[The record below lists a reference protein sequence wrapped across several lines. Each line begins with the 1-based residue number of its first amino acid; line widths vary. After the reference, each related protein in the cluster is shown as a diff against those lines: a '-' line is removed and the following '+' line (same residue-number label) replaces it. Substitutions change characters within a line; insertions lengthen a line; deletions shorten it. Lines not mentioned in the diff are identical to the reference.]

1 MNKIK
6 ASQMEKILIKRIEE
20 LENSLNVASSS
31 SFKMLTKAQI
41 AEAKADSYLVLFKE
55 QDKQLSVM
63 SAKIS
68 ILKRLIKDCAPS
80 NEIFDFIQNM

>member
-6 ASQMEKILIKRIEE
+6 ATQMEKALIARNEE
-20 LENSLNVASSS
+20 LKSDLDAVQSAS
-31 SFKMLTKAQI
+31 FRMMRKAQI

-55 QDKQLSVM
+55 QDKQLNVM

-68 ILKRLIKDCAPS
+68 ILKRLIEDSAPT
-80 NEIFDFIQNM
+80 NEIFDFIKKL

>member
-6 ASQMEKILIKRIEE
+6 ATQMEKTLIARNEE
-20 LENSLNVASSS
+20 LKSDLDAAKSAS
-31 SFKMLTKAQI
+31 FRMMTKAQI

-68 ILKRLIKDCAPS
+68 ILKRLIEDSAPT
-80 NEIFDFIQNM
+80 NEIFDFIKKL

>member
-6 ASQMEKILIKRIEE
+6 ASQMEKILLKRIEE
-20 LENSLNVASSS
+20 LENNLNVASSS

-55 QDKQLSVM
+55 QDKQLNVV

-68 ILKRLIKDCAPS
+68 ILKRLIEDCAPT
-80 NEIFDFIQNM
+80 NEIFDFIKKM